1 MRAVVQRVTGG
12 SVDTAQGRIAAI
24 ERGLVVLLGVA
35 KGDSHATVAALAKN
49 IATLRI
55 FDDADGRMN
64 LSALDVSAQI
74 LLVSQF
80 TLCADISRGRR
91 PGFDPAARPD
101 EARALC
107 EAFAQ
112 ALRDLGLD
120 VREGEFGA
128 HMRVSI
134 LNDGPVTFVVDAWP
148 ITENGVEL

>member
-12 SVDTAQGRIAAI
+12 SFATAEGRVAAI
-24 ERGLVVLLGVA
+24 DRGLVILLGIA
-35 KGDSHATVAALAKN
+35 KGDKPATAASLAKN

-55 FDDADGRMN
+55 FDDGNGRMN

-107 EAFAQ
+107 EAFAK
-112 ALRDLGLD
+112 AMRGLGLD
-120 VREGEFGA
+120 VREGIFGA
-128 HMRVSI
+128 HMHVSI
-134 LNDGPVTFVVDAWP
+134 HNDGPVTFVVDA
-148 ITENGVEL
+148 